1 MLKFTS
7 IGDCCVD
14 VYPQFNQ
21 AFLGG
26 SAFNACLSAQ
36 ELKAKTTLV
45 SAVGTDSWSKKYFTV
60 CQKLQINSQFLTSL
74 PGKTSHVAIN
84 LDQHHS
90 PIFSQWQLG
99 ALENFQLNSSHHNFL
114 STQTAVTCTA
124 IKPLEKILNKFS
136 QMNLPGVLKSAD
148 FDGDTPYSFSVQD
161 IPQYFSGLGLAAK
174 SLNSADAKSLNLL
187 KNLAIKQN
195 KMILVT
201 LGSHGSQVFT
211 KNKDF
216 FQPAI
221 KTKAADT
228 TGAGDAY
235 LAAFIIH
242 YLKTKNIQNAMAA
255 ATQAAAQ
262 KITRLG
268 ASS

>member
-14 VYPQFNQ
+14 LYPQLNKY
-21 AFLGG
+21 FLGG
-26 SAFNACLSAQ
+26 SAFNVCLSAQ

-60 CQKLQINSQFLTSL
+60 CQKLQINSQFLTSF

-99 ALENFQLNSSHHNFL
+99 ALKKFKLNPAHQKFL
-114 STQTAVTCTA
+114 STQAAAHCTA
-124 IKPLEKILNKFS
+124 IKPLKLILKKFC

-148 FDGDTPYSFSVQD
+148 FDGDTPYSFSIQD
-161 IPQYFSGLGLAAK
+161 IPQYLPGLNLVSK
-174 SLNSADAKSLNLL
+174 SLSPSNTSSLNFL

-201 LGSHGSQVFT
+201 LGSRGSQVFT